1 MSEDARIRE
10 ITAAGAG
17 ADEVDELLAYNANHF
32 DVDNLAEIPGFP
44 LDDEPMV
51 DCWRGWAEEAESAG
65 AVATLRRY
73 LPQLSF
79 PVADGMSQHP
89 DYRKATLSG
98 APAAELDAATG
109 LELQAPDRVELKLY
123 PSLAGRIPVLEIR
136 DRATFLT
143 LVQALSARNEPR
155 PVPESMGA
163 QMIGGFNNWHRI
175 HAHQR
180 RWLDTP
186 AGDRGHATWPEAFA
200 DLRRQKDQYQDRFIL
215 LSDGPYSAVDAAE
228 LGLDDGTWRR
238 KSLVI
243 RREHECTHYFTR
255 RVFGSMRANLLDELL
270 CDYAGIVAAEGR
282 FRGDWFLRFVGLE
295 DYPTYRRGGRL
306 ENYLGDP
313 PLTDGAF
320 RALQTLVVRATA
332 NLERFD
338 RDEGEGEREPR
349 RRALILAALAT
360 QRLDELASEEGV
372 DTLRRALDDLDQ
384 RFPG

>member
-1 MSEDARIRE
+1 E
-10 ITAAGAG
+10 AG
-17 ADEVDELLAYNANHF
+17 EVDELLAYNANHF
-32 DVDNLAEIPGFP
+32 DVENLTEIPGFP

-51 DCWRGWAEEAESAG
+51 ECWRGWAEEAESEG
-65 AVATLRRY
+65 AVQTLRRY

-79 PVADGMSQHP
+79 PVADGMSNQP

-98 APAAELDAATG
+98 TAVDTLPAATG
-109 LELQAPDRVELKLY
+109 LELAAPDRVELKLY

-136 DRATFLT
+136 DRSTFLT
-143 LVQALSARNEPR
+143 LVQALSARNEPT
-155 PVPESMGA
+155 PVPPSMGA

-175 HAHQR
+175 RVHQR
-180 RWLDTP
+180 RWLETP
-186 AGDRGHATWPEAFA
+186 ADERSHGTWPEAFA
-200 DLRRQKDQYQDRFIL
+200 DLRRHKDQYQDRFIL
-215 LSDGPYSAVDAAE
+215 LSDGPYSAVDAGE
-228 LGLDDGTWRR
+228 LGLDDETWRR

-282 FRGDWFLRFVGLE
+282 FRGDWFLRFIGLE
-295 DYPTYRRGGRL
+295 DYPEYRRGGRL

-313 PLTDGAF
+313 PLSDGAF
-320 RALQTLVVRATA
+320 RALQTLVVRATR

-338 RDEGEGEREPR
+338 RGEADGEREPR

-360 QRLDELASEEGV
+360 RRLDELASDDGV
-372 DTLRRALDDLDQ
+372 DGLRRALDDLDR
-384 RFPG
+384 RFG